1 MIDDQHNTTS
11 ILNQTDSEIGPASKR
26 RKKTRRQTAQ
36 KGTKKDKQNEK
47 DLNYEKEDG
56 KDEEAFRRSLRACLV
71 PRPRPTRSKHCYRSC
86 NIARINELIAISST

>member
-56 KDEEAFRRSLRACLV
+56 KDEEAFRKEFEGMPRSQAQTYEKQTLL
-71 PRPRPTRSKHCYRSC
+71 
-86 NIARINELIAISST
+86 